1 MKKFLAT
8 MAALA
13 VVTAAFTGCSNNNNS
28 GSDSSASDSSSS
40 ASDSSSTASDSSS
53 TASDNSSTASTAES
67 SKPETTTRTAED
79 IANAVFESVDWV
91 AFEQVTDAE
100 VAETMLG
107 LDLSLLDEYSIY
119 VPMMSVHLDELIIV
133 KPKSG
138 SEADVEK
145 QLSDHLDYIKNGA
158 AFYPEQEIAAA
169 GAVMGQTDDGFYY
182 LVVHQIGSQIADV
195 IKTYQPGDEVQ
206 KLEVPEPDYG
216 DDGVTV
222 VPTEE
227 QGSVI
232 VYSDSDASA
241 SKTAEAAIP
250 DDGAAVVY

>member
-28 GSDSSASDSSSS
+28 SSDSS
-40 ASDSSSTASDSSS
+40 ASDSSS

-67 SKPETTTRTAED
+67 SNPETTARTAED
-79 IANAVFESVDWV
+79 LANAVFESVDWV
-91 AFEQVTDAE
+91 ASEQITDAE

-158 AFYPEQEIAAA
+158 AFYPDQEIAAA

-216 DDGVTV
+216 DETDVSTG
-222 VPTEE
+222 E
-227 QGSVI
+227 QGNVVIYPDPDGSV
-232 VYSDSDASA
+232 SM
-241 SKTAEAAIP
+241 TAEAVMPSMTAEAVMP
-250 DDGAAVVY
+250 GDGAVAVY